1 MTGIDEL
8 MQACIDSLQFEV
20 ELSVDEWADRHRVL
34 SSKASSEP
42 GPWRTNRTPYLREP
56 MQCLSANSPIQRV
69 VMQFGAQLGKTE
81 TGANWLGYIIQH
93 APGPL
98 LAVQPTVD
106 MAKRL
111 DRKSVV

>member
-42 GPWRTNRTPYLREP
+42 GP
-56 MQCLSANSPIQRV
+56 
-69 VMQFGAQLGKTE
+69 
-81 TGANWLGYIIQH
+81 
-93 APGPL
+93 
-98 LAVQPTVD
+98 
-106 MAKRL
+106 
-111 DRKSVV
+111 